1 MNVSTFRKLVKRGEA
16 ERVGMVGGTRGKEG
30 AKTKMIAIDWLFFG
44 SAAGIVG
51 AAIIDKGSEEYGF
64 GWLGR
69 VIRVGMQVA
78 SIGAGLYLID
88 IIAAVFL

>member
-1 MNVSTFRKLVKRGEA
+1 LLREAKA
-16 ERVGMVGGTRGKEG
+16 ERVGMVGERGEKI
-30 AKTKMIAIDWLFFG
+30 KMIDWLFFG

-51 AAIIDKGSEEYGF
+51 AAIIDKVSEEYGF

-69 VIRVGMQVA
+69 VLRFGMQVA

-88 IIAAVFL
+88 IIAGVFL

>member
-1 MNVSTFRKLVKRGEA
+1 M
-16 ERVGMVGGTRGKEG
+16 GMVGGTRGKEG
-30 AKTKMIAIDWLFFG
+30 EEIKMIAIDWLFFG

-51 AAIIDKGSEEYGF
+51 AAIIDKVSEEYGF

-69 VIRVGMQVA
+69 VLRFGMQVA

-88 IIAAVFL
+88 IIAEVFL